1 MDSKTE
7 PLVSVG
13 LPCYNRP
20 EMLKRAIDCML
31 NQTYKNIELLISNDC
46 SPNPEV
52 YRLLDEYA
60 AKDSRIRLWHQP
72 VDLEVYG
79 NYYFVQSHATGT
91 YFMYLQDD
99 DWWEPDSI
107 ELMVKDL
114 EAHPDNALSIGRCCY
129 DDVTGK
135 KWWEFDFEPQ
145 NIIRFIYGEKIA
157 FLWMGLWRLDIM
169 RQFDNAPEYIYGK
182 DILICA
188 ETVLSYPFSYV
199 DKLLY
204 HKTIYHDKETKN
216 MLADPFCYFKMYGR
230 LLKNIAFSKCVKR
243 KWLLVFLVP
252 AAVAGLVRVYSAK
265 LLFALPLN
273 HPIRRG
279 VRQLLR
285 G

>member
-72 VDLEVYG
+72 VDLAVYG
-79 NYYFVQSHATGT
+79 NYYFVQSHATGP

-114 EAHPDNALSIGRCCY
+114 EAHPDNALSIGRSARARKDFARNGRGIPAHYHSHCAIGGVY
-129 DDVTGK
+129 WAHGRRYGVEPHDV
-135 KWWEFDFEPQ
+135 
-145 NIIRFIYGEKIA
+145 
-157 FLWMGLWRLDIM
+157 
-169 RQFDNAPEYIYGK
+169 
-182 DILICA
+182 
-188 ETVLSYPFSYV
+188 
-199 DKLLY
+199 
-204 HKTIYHDKETKN
+204 
-216 MLADPFCYFKMYGR
+216 
-230 LLKNIAFSKCVKR
+230 
-243 KWLLVFLVP
+243 
-252 AAVAGLVRVYSAK
+252 
-265 LLFALPLN
+265 
-273 HPIRRG
+273 RG
-279 VRQLLR
+279 VGRPDR
-285 G
+285 AG